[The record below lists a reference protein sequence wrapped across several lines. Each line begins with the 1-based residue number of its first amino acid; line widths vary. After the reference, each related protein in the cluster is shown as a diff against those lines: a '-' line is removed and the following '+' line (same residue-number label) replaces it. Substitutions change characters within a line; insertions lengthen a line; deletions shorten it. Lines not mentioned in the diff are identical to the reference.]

1 MDVIK
6 DNLNKMI
13 EMLNEIEKIDLYKDD
28 IALIKKIT
36 NKINEILKCY
46 DIATESF

>member
-13 EMLNEIEKIDLYKDD
+13 EMLNEIEKMDLYKDD
-28 IALIKKIT
+28 IVLIKKKQI
-36 NKINEILKCY
+36 KLMI
-46 DIATESF
+46 F

>member
-1 MDVIK
+1 MSMIK

-36 NKINEILKCY
+36 KTNLK
-46 DIATESF
+46 F